1 MDLSELNQSLR
12 LSVLEQ
18 DLSLIFKAFDVYAT
32 LDLNPS
38 ILSGMYVSHEELY
51 DDIVTLVRIH
61 RRIND
66 LLELTPYIDD
76 YIETIFCTIK

>member
-18 DLSLIFKAFDVYAT
+18 DLSVIFKAFDVYAN
-32 LDLNPS
+32 LHLNPS
-38 ILSGMYVSHEELY
+38 IVSGMYLSHKELY
-51 DDIVTLVRIH
+51 DDIVAIVRTND
-61 RRIND
+61 RIND

-76 YIETIFCTIK
+76 YIATIF